1 MVYRDSGA
9 NQDLGILRVLPDLP
23 GQPSSGVIGLRVER
37 RPEGQ
42 IVLEVA
48 PGLPA
53 ARAGLA
59 PGDRLLAVD
68 GRGVGNLGGWGLAQ
82 ALQGQ
87 PHSAVRLTFE
97 RGASR

>member
-1 MVYRDSGA
+1 M
-9 NQDLGILRVLPDLP
+9 
-23 GQPSSGVIGLRVER
+23 
-37 RPEGQ
+37 
-42 IVLEVA
+42 LEVA

-68 GRGVGNLGGWGLAQ
+68 GRGVGDLGDWGLAQ

-97 RGASR
+97 RRGQPVTEVNLIGRWRRNGMRVDTSYKRRTHFLHL